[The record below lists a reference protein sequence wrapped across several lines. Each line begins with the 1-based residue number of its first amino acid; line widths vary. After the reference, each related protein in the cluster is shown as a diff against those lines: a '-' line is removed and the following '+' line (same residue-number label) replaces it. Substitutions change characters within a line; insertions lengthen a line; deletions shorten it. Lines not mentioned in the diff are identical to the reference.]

1 MKGSDNRIDQESY
14 LKLVRLFEDL
24 KNKFYETNYKLQ
36 QPDLTSTDRSKL
48 VITFQIQLHRFEL
61 KLLDIKE
68 MLSKND

>member
-36 QPDLTSTDRSKL
+36 QPDLTSTDRSRL